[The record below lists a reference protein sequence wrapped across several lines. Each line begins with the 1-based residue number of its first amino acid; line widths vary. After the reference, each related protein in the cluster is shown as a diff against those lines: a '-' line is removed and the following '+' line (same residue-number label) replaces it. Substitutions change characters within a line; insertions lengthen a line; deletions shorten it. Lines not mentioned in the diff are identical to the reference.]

1 MGERR
6 KKVIPHL
13 VVASPLGIILLT
25 SCMAAPFL
33 LPIAFE
39 FARNL
44 IQTGLSNYGSK
55 HRDNLSILVDRL
67 ASPYMQGLPPISA
80 MSPGAPGQSA
90 FLGQGAIPGQYGMG
104 VQPGFPNQPN
114 MLQQQYSG
122 QPGASDPNNPY
133 GGMPQAYPGST
144 PNPYEQQQM
153 NPYGNAGGYQYG
165 VQNPYGTPN
174 PYGQPNPYGTAQY
187 GQQSPYGTVQYGQA
201 NPYGTGQYGQQ
212 NPYGTVQYGQANPYG
227 AGQYGQQNPYG
238 TVQYG
243 QPNPYGTAQYGQQS
257 PYGTVQYGQP
267 NPYGTGQYGQPNP
280 YDPNQYG
287 QQNQSGTTQYG
298 QQNPYGTTGQYGQQN
313 TYGGT
318 AGSQQPYDPN
328 NPYGQSANGQ
338 GYGQSGYSNAQGYG
352 AAPAY
357 GGGYGAGTMGQPY
370 GMQPYSGGGY
380 GNQPY
385 GTGAVYGRG
394 LSEPVAVDVAMIRQK
409 RTERGKEIVLM
420 NDGEVLKD
428 GGANKEAGD
437 RFKIVVRANC
447 DCYIYITSI
456 DGSGWVEPVF
466 PSKESKVTNPVK
478 KDEEYAFPETGHWYA
493 LDEIKGIESFFVV
506 ASVNRRLDLEESVS
520 KLAGEKRPNVKIV
533 AKVEEPPIIP
543 RGVGSVRT
551 KGILKVQDETGTAVQ
566 VTPLSYAATP
576 PNQDVTVTRWFKH
589 E

>member
-165 VQNPYGTPN
+165 AQNPYGTPN

-201 NPYGTGQYGQQ
+201 NPYGA
-212 NPYGTVQYGQANPYG
+212 VQYGQ
-227 AGQYGQQNPYG
+227 
-238 TVQYG
+238 
-243 QPNPYGTAQYGQQS
+243 S
-257 PYGTVQYGQP
+257 

-370 GMQPYSGGGY
+370 GMQPYGGGIS

-409 RTERGKEIVLM
+409 RTEKGKEIVLM

-506 ASVNRRLDLEESVS
+506 ASVNRRLDLEESLS
-520 KLAGEKRPNVKIV
+520 KLAGEKRPNTKIV

-566 VTPLSYAATP
+566 VTPLSYVATP

>member
-6 KKVIPHL
+6 TKVIPHL

-90 FLGQGAIPGQYGMG
+90 FPGQGAFPGQPGMG
-104 VQPGFPNQPN
+104 VQPGFANQPN
-114 MLQQQYSG
+114 MLQYQYPGQQAIAGSTG
-122 QPGASDPNNPY
+122 IPDPNSPY
-133 GGMPQAYPGST
+133 GT
-144 PNPYEQQQM
+144 
-153 NPYGNAGGYQYG
+153 AGGYQYG
-165 VQNPYGTPN
+165 AQNPYGTQN
-174 PYGQPNPYGTAQY
+174 PYGQQNPYDPNQYGQQNPYGTTQY
-187 GQQSPYGTVQYGQA
+187 GQQ

-212 NPYGTVQYGQANPYG
+212 NPYGYGTTQYGQQNPYG
-227 AGQYGQQNPYG
+227 AGQYGQQNPY
-238 TVQYG
+238 
-243 QPNPYGTAQYGQQS
+243 
-257 PYGTVQYGQP
+257 
-267 NPYGTGQYGQPNP
+267 
-280 YDPNQYG
+280 DPNQYG
-287 QQNQSGTTQYG
+287 QQNPYGTTQYG
-298 QQNPYGTTGQYGQQN
+298 QQNPYGTGQSGQQN
-313 TYGGT
+313 PYGGT

-328 NPYGQSANGQ
+328 NQYGQSTAGQ
-338 GYGQSGYSNAQGYG
+338 GYGQSGYVTSQAHGTQQ
-352 AAPAY
+352 PY
-357 GGGYGAGTMGQPY
+357 GGSIGATGQPY
-370 GMQPYSGGGY
+370 GTQSSSGSPYGGQGY
-380 GNQPY
+380 GS
-385 GTGAVYGRG
+385 GAIYGRG

-409 RTERGKEIVLM
+409 RTDKGKEIVLM

-437 RFKIVVRANC
+437 RFKIVVRTNC
-447 DCYIYITSI
+447 DCYVYITSI

-466 PSKESKVTNPVK
+466 PAKESKLANPVK
-478 KDEEYAFPETGHWYA
+478 KDEEYAFPETGHWYT

-506 ASVNRRLDLEESVS
+506 ASVNRRLDLEESLS

-543 RGVGSVRT
+543 RGVGSIRT